1 MTSEVK
7 KTVKEMKSKAKCAD
21 NLTSDVM
28 ILRGEKSATQ
38 ITTKILIISLRR
50 KKVLIEWKEAT
61 MIILYKM
68 ET

>member
-1 MTSEVK
+1 MTPEVK
-7 KTVKEMKSKAKCAD
+7 KTVEEMKSKAKCAD

-38 ITTKILIISLRR
+38 ITTTILIISLRR